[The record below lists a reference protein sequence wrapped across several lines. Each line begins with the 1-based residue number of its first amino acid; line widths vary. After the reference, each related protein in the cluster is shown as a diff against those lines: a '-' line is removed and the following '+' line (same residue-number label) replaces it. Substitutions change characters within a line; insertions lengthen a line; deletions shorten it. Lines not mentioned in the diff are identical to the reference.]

1 MQSTTIEQILLS
13 KKDFLGCFPLD
24 KLPPFPTKFPK
35 SMIVNTHKSNQ
46 PGEHWVALILTKK
59 DCFYFD
65 SFGLPIVII

>member
-24 KLPPFPTKFPK
+24 KPTPFPTKFPE

-46 PGEHWVALILTKK
+46 PGNIGFSSPKYRHV
-59 DCFYFD
+59 
-65 SFGLPIVII
+65 S